1 MKYEHERAL
10 AALLDS
16 PELWDQG
23 VEAAR
28 NACVAGAPLAAAAI
42 SAAAYY
48 DSPLVGARALR
59 ALMQRLFAAPLELT
73 GWRAALAPSAHP
85 ETLDPNFAPGFG
97 YIDERGAQAVLNG
110 CRTLYSI
117 TRGARLAFYVEHAR
131 ALHAELGPLNV
142 TGLCALAFL
151 DAQLDDD
158 EAERRFLLLRL
169 APALSAAQRA
179 RKAGLGR
186 FPFFENG
193 YAYEGA
199 WPDTRMTEPCSEQ
212 ELGALKKAVGLE

>member
-1 MKYEHERAL
+1 VKYEQERAL
-10 AALLDS
+10 AELLNTQA
-16 PELWDQG
+16 LWDQG

-42 SAAAYY
+42 AAAAYY
-48 DSPLVGARALR
+48 DSPLVGGRALR
-59 ALMQRLFAAPLELT
+59 ALMQRLRAAPLQLER
-73 GWRAALAPSAHP
+73 WRALLAPSAHP
-85 ETLDPNFAPGFG
+85 ETGDADFVPGFG
-97 YIDERGAQAVLNG
+97 GISARGAQAILAG
-110 CRTLYSI
+110 CHALQTI
-117 TRGARLAFYVEHAR
+117 TRGPRLAFYQQHAAALREHSG
-131 ALHAELGPLNV
+131 ALNA
-142 TGLCALAFL
+142 TGLCALVFL

-158 EAERRFLLLRL
+158 SAERRFLLLRL
-169 APALSAAQRA
+169 EPALAAAQRA

-199 WPDTRMTEPCSEQ
+199 WPDTRTGEPCSEQ